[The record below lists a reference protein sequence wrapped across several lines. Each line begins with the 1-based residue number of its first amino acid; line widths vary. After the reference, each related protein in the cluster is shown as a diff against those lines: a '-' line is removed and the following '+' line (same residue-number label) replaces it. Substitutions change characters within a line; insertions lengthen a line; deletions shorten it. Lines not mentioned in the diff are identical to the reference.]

1 MEFSVDNKENYS
13 IVTTKVD
20 KLNAANAPSL
30 KATLVSLNKNNV
42 NNLVIDLSKTNYCD
56 SSGLSAI
63 LTGNRLC
70 KNASGSLVICGL
82 QPNVNKMIEI
92 AQLNRVLNIQ
102 DTLDQA
108 IQQF

>member
-1 MEFSVDNKENYS
+1 MEFSVENKENYS
-13 IVTTKVD
+13 VVTTNVD
-20 KLNAANAPSL
+20 KLNVANASNL
-30 KATLVSLNKNNV
+30 KATLVTLNKNNV
-42 NNLVIDLSKTNYCD
+42 NNLIIDLSKTNYCD

-70 KNASGSLVICGL
+70 KNASGTFVICGL

-102 DTLDQA
+102 ETLDQA
-108 IQQF
+108 AQQL